1 MGSNLSRM
9 LMETLSAVTIVI
21 CSFIFQPSILSCKFS
36 TSSRRLLKLYNNGE
50 EAVKDIPDGAKLLVG
65 GQSP

>member
-1 MGSNLSRM
+1 MENNLLRT
-9 LMETLSAVTIVI
+9 LMETLSPVTIVI
-21 CSFIFQPSILSCKFS
+21 CLSIFQSSILSCKFS
-36 TSSRRLLKLYNNGE
+36 TSSSRLLKLYNNGE